1 MDGIFTLPYSEFEIV
16 NKFRELFRRKD
27 GYSVYI
33 PVSRQEKAV
42 DFILSKNKFH
52 KIARFQVKS
61 SRTYIHEAE
70 IKKNGTIKNPAYKY
84 NLWFN
89 NFIEKYEQGLADYYL
104 LFGLF
109 PVYTNSS
116 SIDSNFWKSIIVCLS
131 DKEMNETLKNVLTKK
146 MQKSDRFYGL
156 SFNHSNEIIGTRGFL
171 NKPDFTEYLLENQIK
186 NIEEYFVKE

>member
-16 NKFRELFRRKD
+16 NKFQELFKRKD

-42 DFILSKNKFH
+42 DFILSKSKSH

-61 SRTYIHEAE
+61 SRTYIHEAK
-70 IKKNGTIKNPAYKY
+70 IKKDDTIKRPAYKY

-89 NFIEKYEQGLADYYL
+89 NFINKYEQGLADYYL

-109 PVYTNSS
+109 PVYSNES
-116 SIDSNFWKSIIVCLS
+116 SIDSDFWKSIIVCLS
-131 DKEMNETLKNVLTKK
+131 DEEMHKTLQNVLTKK
-146 MQKSDRFYGL
+146 ERKSDRFYGL
-156 SFNHSNEIIGTRGFL
+156 SFNQPTKIVGTRGFIDE
-171 NKPDFTEYLLENQIK
+171 PDFSDYLLVNQMK
-186 NIEEYFVKE
+186 NINNYFLK